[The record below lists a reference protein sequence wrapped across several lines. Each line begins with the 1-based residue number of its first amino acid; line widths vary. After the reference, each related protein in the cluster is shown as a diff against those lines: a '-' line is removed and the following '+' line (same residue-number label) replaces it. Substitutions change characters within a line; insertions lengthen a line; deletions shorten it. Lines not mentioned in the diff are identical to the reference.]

1 MRFDR
6 FIKGT
11 RSVMNT
17 DFQPISVFYAT
28 LYENKDLPPLLA
40 SFLRILERAASKHLI
55 TSILLFLSFT
65 FLIVS
70 RRREITGMR
79 LSAFVYLERVFFR
92 MIIELMLIFCFQAMY
107 GYVFSW
113 IGMLLACFMGGLGSG
128 SILVAQARRRWGHRF
143 FLFLFFEAL
152 ILLFPFFFALIVTSL

>member
-6 FIKGT
+6 FIEGT

-28 LYENKDLPPLLA
+28 LYENKDLSPFLA
-40 SFLRILERAASKHLI
+40 SFFENIRKSCFQASYNQH
-55 TSILLFLSFT
+55 TSFS

-70 RRREITGMR
+70 RKKRNNRDEIVG
-79 LSAFVYLERVFFR
+79 LCILGKGFSG

-113 IGMLLACFMGGLGSG
+113 IGMLLATFMGGLGSG
-128 SILVAQARRRWGHRF
+128 SILVAQARRR
-143 FLFLFFEAL
+143 
-152 ILLFPFFFALIVTSL
+152 